1 MAQSEGLTRRWCYEE
16 LMTNSVIYG
25 ASWDFDPD
33 NAYLME
39 ERAWTHNEKWFM
51 SYIALADLEYM
62 LCLN

>member
-25 ASWDFDPD
+25 ASWDFEPD
-33 NAYLME
+33 DTYLLE
-39 ERAWTHNEKWFM
+39 DKSWTYKEKWFSSLVAIQDM
-51 SYIALADLEYM
+51 EYM